1 MRRIAAA
8 CLLTA
13 LGVCAPSFAA
23 QPGEIVSREAIEAAL
38 QKPPEVRTRG
48 LKIQARSEESRGAID
63 LQVAFALNSA
73 ALLPE
78 ARGQLS
84 ELAGAL
90 KSPRLAGQRFEL
102 AGHTDASG
110 RPERNRE
117 LSLARAT
124 AVRDYLAG
132 QGVDAAALSVAGYGA
147 DRPLP
152 DRSPQDALNRRVEIR
167 TREAAP

>member
-1 MRRIAAA
+1 MTRFAVA
-8 CLLTA
+8 CA
-13 LGVCAPSFAA
+13 LVVFAA
-23 QPGEIVSREAIEAAL
+23 QARAAEPAPLVTREAIEAAL
-38 QKPPEVRTRG
+38 AKPPEVKTRG
-48 LKIQARSEESRGAID
+48 LKVQARAEEARGAID

-78 ARGQLS
+78 AQAQLT

-110 RPERNRE
+110 RAQRNRE
-117 LSLARAT
+117 LSLARAE

-132 QGVDAAALSVAGYGA
+132 QGVDAAALGVEGHGS

-152 DRSPQDALNRRVEIR
+152 GSDPRHASNRRVEVR